1 MKQEKSIFKHFWF
14 ILFTYLTG
22 LVFFTAFRLIL
33 LAAEYSQLSILPDKG
48 WLLIQAFAIG
58 FRFDT
63 VISGYILA
71 LPLILLAFASIF
83 RWENKIFY
91 RFITSFIILFY
102 IIAFVI
108 CAADIP
114 YFIYYFSRLTIA
126 VLNWIDSPAF
136 MFKMV
141 FQEFK
146 FFIFVILF
154 FIVAALF
161 AYLIIKLH
169 KKILM
174 KKRFNKSISGKRF
187 VLLNIVVSLVSFSVL
202 FIGIRG
208 RIEQKSP
215 IRVGTAFF
223 SNYAFPNQ
231 LALNPVFTF
240 IRSYL
245 DSRRPENRR
254 LQFIDDTTAIAN
266 AKAYFGVPQNNGFD
280 SPIARRV
287 KANGA
292 EVKANVVVVIME
304 SMSAEKMGHFGNPNN
319 LTRVLDSLAEISY
332 CFDNIYSA
340 GIHTRNGIYSTL
352 FSYPAL
358 LRQHPMDKV
367 IVPKFTGFPN
377 TLAANGYQT
386 IFFTTHDDQFDNM
399 GGFLNSN
406 SFHKVVSKKD
416 YPADKVLSTLGVC
429 DDYLFEFSV
438 PMLNELAKDGKPFF
452 AAYMT
457 ASDHAPYIIPDG
469 IPFKPHSSD
478 IQQAI
483 VEYADWSIG
492 KFLKLASKEKWYSNT
507 IFVFVAD
514 HGGIVGN
521 SVYDMPLTF
530 NHTPLIIYSPM
541 FRNPGIFKQ
550 VGGQIDIFPT
560 VMGLMNIDYVNNT
573 MGIDLLKE
581 SRPYIYFS
589 NDEKIGCVDREYF
602 YIYRVENGE
611 ESLFK
616 YSSNESDNLIRQYKE
631 KADSM
636 KNYSVSMM
644 QTAQWIVQN
653 NRAGLIK

>member
-1 MKQEKSIFKHFWF
+1 MKQQNSTLKHFQF
-14 ILFTYLTG
+14 ILLIYITG
-22 LVFFTAFRLIL
+22 LLFFTGFRVLLL
-33 LAAEYSQLSILPDKG
+33 LAEISQLSILPDKT
-48 WLLIQAFAIG
+48 WLLLQSFAIG

-71 LPLILLAFASIF
+71 LPLVLLAFASIF
-83 RWENKIFY
+83 RWENKMLY
-91 RFITSFIILFY
+91 RFITGFIILLY
-102 IIAFVI
+102 IVAFII
-108 CAADIP
+108 CATDIP

-146 FFIFVILF
+146 FAVFVVLF
-154 FIVAALF
+154 LIVAAVF
-161 AYLIIKLH
+161 TYIVIKLH
-169 KKILM
+169 RKYLVKRKFNKGVS
-174 KKRFNKSISGKRF
+174 KKRFIT
-187 VLLNIVVSLVSFSVL
+187 VNIIVSLLSFCVL

-245 DSRRPENRR
+245 DSKRPENKRIQI
-254 LQFIDDTTAIAN
+254 LDDRTAVAN
-266 AKAYFGVPQNNGFD
+266 TKSYFGIPENSGFD
-280 SPIARRV
+280 SPVARRIT
-287 KANGA
+287 ASGA
-292 EVKANVVVVIME
+292 ELKANVVVVIME
-304 SMSAEKMGHFGNPNN
+304 SMSASKMGRFGNPDK
-319 LTRVLDSLAEISY
+319 LTGVLDSLAEISY
-332 CFDNIYSA
+332 SFDNIYSA

-367 IVPKFTGFPN
+367 VVPNFTGFPN
-377 TLAANGYQT
+377 TLSANGYET

-416 YPADKVLSTLGVC
+416 YPAEKVMSTLGVC
-429 DDYLFEFSV
+429 DDYLFEYSI
-438 PMLNELAKDGKPFF
+438 PLLNELSNTGKPFF

-469 IPFKPHSSD
+469 IPFKPRSAD
-478 IQQAI
+478 MQKAI

-492 KFLKLASKEKWYSNT
+492 KFLKLASKEKWYENT

-514 HGGIVGN
+514 HGAIVGN
-521 SVYDMPLTF
+521 SIYDMPLSF
-530 NHTPLIIYSPM
+530 NHTPLIIYSPL
-541 FRNPGIFKQ
+541 FKNPAASEKI
-550 VGGQIDIFPT
+550 GGQIDIFPT
-560 VMGLMNIDYVNNT
+560 VMGLLNISYVNNT
-573 MGIDLLKE
+573 FGIDLLKE

-589 NDEKIGCVDREYF
+589 NDEKIACIDHDYF

-616 YSSNESDNLIRQYKE
+616 YSSNENINLIKPLKS

-636 KNYSVSMM
+636 KNYAVSMM
-644 QTAQWIVQN
+644 QTAQWIIQN
-653 NRAGLIK
+653 NKAGLIK